1 MPDIMQV
8 SQGLMVIPVQRYFQ
22 IGFRGG
28 QFSGEKLEWLL
39 SKGFKIIVDLWEEDV
54 KDDLYLLAVQEAV
67 SLGKIEVVN
76 IPVEIGTAPSAK
88 QVQRLTE
95 VVSDSV
101 KKPIYLHCQ
110 EGNVTIFYQLLLV
123 LLMENH
129 PAMEPPHLLRKGL
142 HWISLVIVL
151 QCRVLGG
158 FIPTA
163 LTWEEEEADTLGQA
177 GAGKKRLTGPRQ
189 KGGKETG
196 FPLQLMHL
204 KEGSDPYLPKIECY
218 EHNHLITKVEGDEGD
233 SSYID
238 WQYSILWCSWRLN
251 GPIQMPH
258 VCCLL
263 QSARTHC
270 HLDLSSFL
278 ISARLELKVWSN
290 QHSTSDKMFMLS
302 RNLYY
307 HP

>member
-110 EGNVTIFYQLLLV
+110 EGNVGASFDSDYILSVASGITNGKPSSNGASTSVEESLDHKNLLKGTKIVKYLLACMPLPSTFFLDGRELVIFY
-123 LLMENH
+123 
-129 PAMEPPHLLRKGL
+129 P
-142 HWISLVIVL
+142 VIVL

-189 KGGKETG
+189 KGGKETV

-233 SSYID
+233 SSYTD

-251 GPIQMPH
+251 DFEDI
-258 VCCLL
+258 
-263 QSARTHC
+263 
-270 HLDLSSFL
+270 
-278 ISARLELKVWSN
+278 
-290 QHSTSDKMFMLS
+290 
-302 RNLYY
+302 
-307 HP
+307 

>member
-1 MPDIMQV
+1 MHDSIAEPGLKRGALRAIRLHLPASYLVPSEAQWLDIWRMLHRLKMPDIMQV

-110 EGNVTIFYQLLLV
+110 EGNVGASFDSDYILSVASGITNGKPSSNGASTSV
-123 LLMENH
+123 E
-129 PAMEPPHLLRKGL
+129 E
-142 HWISLVIVL
+142 
-151 QCRVLGG
+151 RVL
-158 FIPTA
+158 FI
-163 LTWEEEEADTLGQA
+163 Q
-177 GAGKKRLTGPRQ
+177 
-189 KGGKETG
+189 
-196 FPLQLMHL
+196 
-204 KEGSDPYLPKIECY
+204 
-218 EHNHLITKVEGDEGD
+218 
-233 SSYID
+233 
-238 WQYSILWCSWRLN
+238 
-251 GPIQMPH
+251 
-258 VCCLL
+258 
-263 QSARTHC
+263 
-270 HLDLSSFL
+270 
-278 ISARLELKVWSN
+278 
-290 QHSTSDKMFMLS
+290 
-302 RNLYY
+302 
-307 HP
+307 